1 MKKKIIFV
9 TKALWIGGIETAL
22 VNLLNHF
29 NYEKYDVT
37 LLVLHA
43 ELDMMEQI
51 HPRCRVIIA
60 DREKV
65 YSFEKEYKYK
75 KLYHLTENTENP
87 SNLHR
92 IMMWSVP
99 LIKWIENR
107 LYIRYIRKMM
117 KQEYFDT
124 AVIYSDVVAE
134 TAIRAIKADKYLMY
148 YHHGAMRHVY
158 HDKIGYKKC
167 EKIIAVSSNQ
177 AEELKRFIPQAK
189 DKIITMHN
197 LTDVDGIR
205 KKAEEPIEELFDND
219 KFNIVSVGR
228 VSYEKGMDLAVKA
241 CAKLVKDGY
250 ENIRWWIVGDGPAM
264 DEVKSVIKECEM
276 QRYVNLVGMKDN
288 PYPYIK
294 KADVYVQ
301 PSRCES
307 FGLTISEALILG
319 KNIIS
324 TDTMGA
330 RELLTEKS
338 LGRICKMKSADI
350 AYAIENEINDEKRF
364 EVPYNSWDRFNKK
377 NQEILQQLDWVL

>member
-1 MKKKIIFV
+1 MD
-9 TKALWIGGIETAL
+9 E
-22 VNLLNHF
+22 
-29 NYEKYDVT
+29 
-37 LLVLHA
+37 
-43 ELDMMEQI
+43 
-51 HPRCRVIIA
+51 
-60 DREKV
+60 
-65 YSFEKEYKYK
+65 
-75 KLYHLTENTENP
+75 
-87 SNLHR
+87 
-92 IMMWSVP
+92 
-99 LIKWIENR
+99 
-107 LYIRYIRKMM
+107 
-117 KQEYFDT
+117 
-124 AVIYSDVVAE
+124 
-134 TAIRAIKADKYLMY
+134 
-148 YHHGAMRHVY
+148 
-158 HDKIGYKKC
+158 
-167 EKIIAVSSNQ
+167 
-177 AEELKRFIPQAK
+177 
-189 DKIITMHN
+189 
-197 LTDVDGIR
+197 IR

-307 FGLTISEALILG
+307 FGLTISEALILR

-377 NQEILQQLDWVL
+377 NQEILQQLDLVL